1 MINQSKHVALI
12 PARKGSK
19 RLPGKNIKLLNGVP
33 LISYTIMSAIK
44 SERFT
49 EIIVSTNCQETAD
62 IALSWGAKVP
72 CLRPEEYSSDQS
84 TDIEWVNHAINQM
97 ITIRREEIG
106 YFSILR
112 PTSPLRSS
120 DSISKAIT
128 MLDDNPWADSIR
140 AMELTN
146 RHPGKMWRVSID
158 GRATPFLIQSE
169 NEIPTYNR
177 PTQSLPKVWVQNASL
192 EVVRYSSLKDTQ
204 SISGENVLAINLP
217 GYEGYDINTQEDWD
231 FLEYL
236 ITSKPEVLQN
246 LR

>member
-1 MINQSKHVALI
+1 MQNQPKHVALI
-12 PARKGSK
+12 PARQGSK
-19 RLPGKNIKLLNGVP
+19 RLPGKNIMLLKGCP
-33 LISYTIMSAIK
+33 LIAYTITSAMR
-44 SERFT
+44 SGEFT

-97 ITIRREEIG
+97 ITIQREEIG
-106 YFSILR
+106 FISILR

-146 RHPGKMWRVSID
+146 RHPGKMWKVGSD
-158 GRATPFLIQSE
+158 GRATPFLIQSK

-192 EVVRYSSLKDTQ
+192 EVVRYSSLIDTQ
-204 SISGENVLAINLP
+204 SISGDNVLAISLP

-236 ITSKPEVLQN
+236 ISSKPEVLQN